1 MKSYILEEENRK
13 YLVYE
18 PDNDDTLDKVAMGML
33 ENNEIDGLIPFTI
46 NGIDD
51 KIIVRYDVTGL
62 SQFSEMLGD
71 CLKKE
76 KILDILNQFSQ
87 RVCLIH
93 EL

>member
-51 KIIVRYDVTGL
+51 KIIVRYDVTG
-62 SQFSEMLGD
+62 SEIA
-71 CLKKE
+71 LKK
-76 KILDILNQFSQ
+76 KKYLMY
-87 RVCLIH
+87 
-93 EL
+93 